1 MSDVS
6 SADTVRH
13 TVTPHLVVRD
23 AGAASAWYQRALGA
37 QERGRIPVP
46 GGRFMQIEL
55 RFGDSTVMIAD
66 EFPELDVLSPRSVGG
81 TVGALVIHTDE
92 VDALWRRG
100 LKAGAKVS
108 VPLQEM
114 FWGRSSRGDLRPVRA
129 PMGAR
134 PTPPRRPGRPDQG
147 GGSGDVRRRLD
158 LTLAKGGSHQRKKA

>member
-114 FWGRSSRGDLRPVRA
+114 FWGDRHGEIFDPFGHRWGLAQHLRDVPADQIRAAAAAIFGGDS
-129 PMGAR
+129 
-134 PTPPRRPGRPDQG
+134 T
-147 GGSGDVRRRLD
+147 
-158 LTLAKGGSHQRKKA
+158 